1 MDATLILPVLKQDH
15 MKRPDMD
22 HSNRCTIH
30 TMVFMVI
37 QVERRDTRG
46 DEIPEALRA
55 GFSDVIEVAQ
65 HSYIV
70 MAAKNVLAAAAAT
83 PSVPAFRA
91 PYCKYTFWIGYVS
104 YGIVLAPWRAA
115 PETWTRLSSMC
126 LRPLLSECG
135 AEDKDEEKKYVASSL
150 LSSWRAVLERQK
162 RRPRAGSAPYC
173 SVLFDGEI
181 SLYASIYCSGLF
193 DGNYLC
199 MPAYFA

>member
-1 MDATLILPVLKQDH
+1 MITLKFNMCLRACLRVSCQLLEQRAMICNAVAIAEIMDATLILPVLKQDH

-91 PYCKYTFWIGYVS
+91 PYCKYTFWIGVW
-104 YGIVLAPWRAA
+104 GR
-115 PETWTRLSSMC
+115 
-126 LRPLLSECG
+126 G
-135 AEDKDEEKKYVASSL
+135 
-150 LSSWRAVLERQK
+150 
-162 RRPRAGSAPYC
+162 
-173 SVLFDGEI
+173 
-181 SLYASIYCSGLF
+181 
-193 DGNYLC
+193 
-199 MPAYFA
+199 